1 MEWKNAI
8 LFSIDD
14 TWSSFLRFTTLLT
27 FNSWILSH
35 KTNFVNVEIIL
46 ENDFTISVAN
56 LYPILFITK
65 WILIVVFW

>member
-1 MEWKNAI
+1 MHKALNYEGEAERKKEMEWKNAI

-56 LYPILFITK
+56 L
-65 WILIVVFW
+65 